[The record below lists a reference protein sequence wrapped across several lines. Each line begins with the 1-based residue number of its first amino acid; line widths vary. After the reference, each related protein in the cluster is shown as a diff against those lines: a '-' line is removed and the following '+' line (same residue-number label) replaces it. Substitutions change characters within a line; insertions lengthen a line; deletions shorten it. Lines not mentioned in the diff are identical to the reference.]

1 MSAQTRIDKAGLFE
15 SITRLL
21 RGESVETLYKV
32 SWVLD
37 MRRRGLLSVQ
47 HTAWNREPEV
57 FNLLKDMAQITPD
70 RLLPKG
76 LTGYYSVAPKAT
88 IAIHE
93 LVDLVR
99 DLCVTHGLCSC
110 DTLDSVEDT
119 VSSPKE

>member
-1 MSAQTRIDKAGLFE
+1 MLVQTRIDKASLFE

-37 MRRRGLLSVQ
+37 MRRRGLLPVQ
-47 HTAWNREPEV
+47 HVAWNREPEV
-57 FNLLKDMAQITPD
+57 FELLNNMAQITPNGF
-70 RLLPKG
+70 LPKG
-76 LTGYYSVAPKAT
+76 LTGYYSVAPKVI

-99 DLCVTHGLCSC
+99 DLCVIHALDSC
-110 DTLDSVEDT
+110 DIIDSVEDT